1 MSVRTLRVTTGVF
14 AGSLLLTGAFALPA
28 QAAEQKA
35 DGLVNVQIG
44 DITIQDVN
52 VAVAAAIVANACDL
66 VDVTAAV
73 LAVDTTSE
81 VVPGLVEVEVAVPR
95 LSPALR

>member
-73 LAVDTTSE
+73 LAVDTTSRSTTFCRTGDGK
-81 VVPGLVEVEVAVPR
+81 VKVTQN
-95 LSPALR
+95 

>member
-52 VAVAAAIVANACDL
+52 VAVAATIVATACDL

-73 LAVDTTSE
+73 LAVDTTSRSTTFCRTE
-81 VVPGLVEVEVAVPR
+81 DGKVKVTQN
-95 LSPALR
+95 